1 MDAPFPARAEM
12 TGILDISHPNPY
24 KRPSENQTSVKQGF
38 VQDFQTASI
47 QAAKPSFEIGLTN
60 AAYSNNSPSPPSTSH
75 PMLFK
80 RIKPHRTAFYI
91 FNNNLFYLILNRY
104 LHQAE

>member
-38 VQDFQTASI
+38 AQDFQTASI
-47 QAAKPSFEIGLTN
+47 QAAKPRFEIGLTN
-60 AAYSNNSPSPPSTSH
+60 AAYSNNSPSPRQHPAPCFSSASNHTGLHFTS
-75 PMLFK
+75 
-80 RIKPHRTAFYI
+80 
-91 FNNNLFYLILNRY
+91 LITICFI
-104 LHQAE
+104 